1 MMSRYRALDS
11 RSPPVAWSSEATC
24 RADVASAVNLFTSW
38 QPNSL
43 CKNNGADS
51 MSGSSLD
58 APVNSRV
65 SGSAVAKKA
74 ASIGISRRNDC
85 STRRCTSPLSKLR
98 WQCRMISC
106 SAWRALARLGMTT
119 SVPPAVR
126 PGNSQL
132 PGMVAAPRSPQDLA
146 MTSDRIAH
154 NKQLVN
160 DFIQDLFSKGD
171 LSAVDRYLH
180 PHFISH
186 DPPFPGA
193 PDGPEGMRLAAATLR
208 QALPDWHSDVEALIA
223 EGDLVAELFTASGTH
238 QAELMGA
245 PPAGKTLTL
254 RGINIFRIDG
264 DKII

>member
-1 MMSRYRALDS
+1 
-11 RSPPVAWSSEATC
+11 
-24 RADVASAVNLFTSW
+24 
-38 QPNSL
+38 
-43 CKNNGADS
+43 
-51 MSGSSLD
+51 
-58 APVNSRV
+58 
-65 SGSAVAKKA
+65 
-74 ASIGISRRNDC
+74 
-85 STRRCTSPLSKLR
+85 
-98 WQCRMISC
+98 
-106 SAWRALARLGMTT
+106 
-119 SVPPAVR
+119 
-126 PGNSQL
+126 
-132 PGMVAAPRSPQDLA
+132 

-245 PPAGKTLTL
+245 PPTGKTLTL

-264 DKII
+264 DKIIERWGCLDQLGLLRQLGVQITPSTS